1 MSSEGG
7 QIVLVLVVS
16 LAAVFGVWRWYTEG
30 RVRAGSGEQLPNL
43 ATGQT
48 ATLVQFSSKVCSP
61 CNAAR
66 RLLTDLAGRDGVE
79 HVDLDVEENMELVER
94 YGITRTPTV
103 LVLDAEGRVRHRIV
117 GVPRRSDLEHAL
129 HGQVHIEE
137 ETA

>member
-1 MSSEGG
+1 M
-7 QIVLVLVVS
+7 
-16 LAAVFGVWRWYTEG
+16 
-30 RVRAGSGEQLPNL
+30 
-43 ATGQT
+43 
-48 ATLVQFSSKVCSP
+48 
-61 CNAAR
+61 
-66 RLLTDLAGRDGVE
+66 D
-79 HVDLDVEENMELVER
+79 LVER